1 MPSKV
6 TVKIESRVHLLSTLA
21 EAAELEHDLMC
32 MYLYSVFSLK
42 TSTGEG
48 LTSEEMEAVSCW
60 RKTILDVCFEEMTHL
75 ALVANLTTAVGGGA
89 HFFHPAF
96 PVQPGYFPCDFVLE
110 LAPFNQETLQ
120 HFIFLER
127 PEGEPVEDAEEFT
140 PENEYTR
147 GSPHDRL
154 MAHTGDYSTVG
165 QLYEA
170 IERAVVSLSSM
181 LGEKNLFCGC
191 ATLQISPEDV
201 QIKGLRLV
209 NNKASALDVLRLI
222 VEQGEGARTTM
233 GSHFEKFNQIA
244 KQYDYLLSKNP
255 TFEPGR
261 PAVRNPVMRR
271 PATQDGRVWVHEPS
285 AARYLDLAN
294 ALYALMLR
302 FLVQVYSMENRDPVA
317 RKTLL
322 EAAFSLMHGVAAIA
336 GLLTKLPA
344 NRDFPG
350 TTAGI
355 NFALDRYFTPFEL
368 ASEKLL
374 LVERVDEILDEVQT
388 LRSEVKDQATHERR
402 LGGEFGRSLDS
413 VKDILEKVR
422 GPLGTIPRHQQRS
435 RMRTAL

>member
-1 MPSKV
+1 MYSKA
-6 TVKIESRVHLLSTLA
+6 TVEIESRVHLLSTLA
-21 EAAELEHDLMC
+21 EAAELEHNLMC
-32 MYLYSVFSLK
+32 MYLYSLFSLK
-42 TSTGEG
+42 TSTDEG
-48 LTSEEMEAVSCW
+48 LTSEEMEAVKVW
-60 RKTILDVCFEEMTHL
+60 RKTILDVCVEEMTHL

-89 HFFHPAF
+89 HFFRPDF
-96 PVQPGYFPCDFVLE
+96 PVRPGYFPSDFVLE

-147 GSPHDRL
+147 GSPRDRL

-170 IERAVVSLSSM
+170 IESAVVSLSST
-181 LGEKNLFCGC
+181 LGEKSLFCGS
-191 ATLQISPEDV
+191 AALQISPEDV
-201 QIKGLRLV
+201 QIKGLRVV

-222 VEQGEGARTTM
+222 VEQGEGARTTK
-233 GSHFEKFNQIA
+233 GSHFEKFNRIDE
-244 KQYDYLLSKNP
+244 QYDRLLRKNP
-255 TFEPGR
+255 NFEPSR
-261 PAVRNPVMRR
+261 PAVRNPVMRK
-271 PATQDGRVWVHEPS
+271 PATPDGRVWVVEPG

-344 NRDFPG
+344 SRDYPG

-374 LVERVDEILDEVQT
+374 LVERLDEILDEVQT
-388 LRSEVKDQATHERR
+388 LRSDVEDQATPERKP
-402 LGGEFGRSLDS
+402 GGEFACSLDS
-413 VKDILEKVR
+413 VENTLRKLRDSLWAI
-422 GPLGTIPRHQQRS
+422 S
-435 RMRTAL
+435 